1 MFEIVLA
8 LGTLQIA
15 VFKSSR
21 YQTRNVRREMSMTGV
36 LFFLF
41 FFFLRCLLVSV
52 NNIKP

>member
-36 LFFLF
+36 LFFLLLF
-41 FFFLRCLLVSV
+41 FFKVLACFC
-52 NNIKP
+52 K

>member
-41 FFFLRCLLVSV
+41 FLRCLLVSV